1 MTPRSLKIIG
11 TLFLTF
17 GVFTLMFGILGE
29 DFALMPWPASLI
41 VIGIGVFFLRQGGG
55 VEGWNRG
62 TRNGSGSS

>member
-1 MTPRSLKIIG
+1 MPPLALKIIG

-29 DFALMPWPASLI
+29 DFALVPWPVSLI
-41 VIGIGVFFLRQGGG
+41 VIAIGVFFLRQGGG

-62 TRNGSGSS
+62 SRNGSRSS